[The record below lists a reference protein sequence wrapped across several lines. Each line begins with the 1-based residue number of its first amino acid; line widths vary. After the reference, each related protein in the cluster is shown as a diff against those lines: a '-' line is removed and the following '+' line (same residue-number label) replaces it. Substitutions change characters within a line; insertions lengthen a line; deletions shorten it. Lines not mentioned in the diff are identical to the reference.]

1 MNLEGRRWIS
11 CREAADYLGVHPQT
25 VYAWVE
31 SGAIPA
37 VRINHNGKPGRH
49 NATVRIDLKALD
61 ADLERKT
68 TGGRKGPGPTLRAS
82 TP

>member
-11 CREAADYLGVHPQT
+11 CREAAEYLGVHPQT
-25 VYAWVE
+25 VYSWVE

-37 VRINHNGKPGRH
+37 VRINHRGVGGRH

-61 ADLERKT
+61 SDLERRM
-68 TGGRKGPGPTLRAS
+68 TGGRRSK
-82 TP
+82 

>member
-11 CREAADYLGVHPQT
+11 CHEAAEYLGVHPGT
-25 VYAWVE
+25 IYAWVE

-37 VRINHNGKPGRH
+37 VRINHQGKPGPH

-61 ADLERKT
+61 ADLERRM
-68 TGGRKGPGPTLRAS
+68 TGGGKASRKYIG
-82 TP
+82 

>member
-37 VRINHNGKPGRH
+37 VRINHRGSGGHH

-61 ADLERKT
+61 SDLERRM
-68 TGGRKGPGPTLRAS
+68 TGGKRSK
-82 TP
+82 

>member
-11 CREAADYLGVHPQT
+11 CREAAEYLGIHPQT
-25 VYAWVE
+25 VYSWVE

-37 VRINHNGKPGRH
+37 VRINHRGSIGRH

-61 ADLERKT
+61 SDLERKM
-68 TGGRKGPGPTLRAS
+68 TGGKRPK
-82 TP
+82 